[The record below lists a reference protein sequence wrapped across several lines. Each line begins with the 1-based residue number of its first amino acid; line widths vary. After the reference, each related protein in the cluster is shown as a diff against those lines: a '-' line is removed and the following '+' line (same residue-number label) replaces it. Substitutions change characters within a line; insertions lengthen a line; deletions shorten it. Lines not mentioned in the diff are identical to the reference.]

1 MPEDIRISADCS
13 TWAAVFGDGRL
24 EFGRLASG
32 KRWNGTVPAELQRG
46 SAVPQNPPEGSG
58 LAISRDGAVC
68 AVWRGARIA
77 VLQVETG
84 QQRCLATVPEPV
96 RDICLSNDGKRLAA
110 SLHHTI
116 RGYPD
121 NGITILDTS
130 SGQRVARLHGFDEN
144 GVWRP
149 EIAWIG
155 DDATACVME
164 VDGSHGATELPF
176 LGSWM
181 PGVVFTPLSS
191 RVPREVPGRYFWP
204 PIIGDRRG
212 TAFAVTHVGG
222 SVLMLN
228 APALTVRSEVS
239 VSDAYEPIRAMA
251 MSDDGATVA
260 AASEEG
266 GGQQPRKL
274 FVVDMPHGT
283 VRPFYPRR
291 SRIAYQVAVVAS
303 GALLVALSIWL
314 LSRTR
319 AAEAEHGTG
328 CLTITDAYEWAG
340 GTPFGRMWG
349 FVPIDKPTLTITEGD
364 TGGMVFEG
372 DVATFDVH
380 AEWTWPAGRPTVFYS
395 TMDPSGAAP
404 TDYVSSDG
412 PQAVAFGA
420 ATYDSDTGTWSA
432 DATIQVNTVG
442 GIDGGGDGSV
452 TVQLTHLFMGSAS
465 ARWRAFSASIAAC
478 RFESSTE
485 RRMASRILERWS
497 STRRFFPSRMV
508 QIGDPYWCCNS
519 NSSSP
524 VKA

>member
-1 MPEDIRISADCS
+1 M
-13 TWAAVFGDGRL
+13 
-24 EFGRLASG
+24 
-32 KRWNGTVPAELQRG
+32 
-46 SAVPQNPPEGSG
+46 
-58 LAISRDGAVC
+58 
-68 AVWRGARIA
+68 
-77 VLQVETG
+77 ETG

-130 SGQRVARLHGFDEN
+130 SGQRVARLRAGFDEN

-314 LSRTR
+314 LWRT
-319 AAEAEHGTG
+319 
-328 CLTITDAYEWAG
+328 
-340 GTPFGRMWG
+340 
-349 FVPIDKPTLTITEGD
+349 
-364 TGGMVFEG
+364 
-372 DVATFDVH
+372 
-380 AEWTWPAGRPTVFYS
+380 
-395 TMDPSGAAP
+395 AP
-404 TDYVSSDG
+404 RRRNTAL
-412 PQAVAFGA
+412 AV
-420 ATYDSDTGTWSA
+420 
-432 DATIQVNTVG
+432 
-442 GIDGGGDGSV
+442 
-452 TVQLTHLFMGSAS
+452 
-465 ARWRAFSASIAAC
+465 
-478 RFESSTE
+478 
-485 RRMASRILERWS
+485 
-497 STRRFFPSRMV
+497 
-508 QIGDPYWCCNS
+508 
-519 NSSSP
+519 
-524 VKA
+524 